1 MHWRILRV
9 ILCFPLVVALFGV
22 PTPTMAQSPQGRSP
36 AERAF
41 QEGMSHAEAGSW
53 EEALASF
60 QRSYELDPRPPIL
73 INIASAEARLGM
85 LVSARQRY
93 RRFMEL
99 APDHAHVDTAETAL
113 EFIEGRLGRLVL
125 EGDFDPEGD
134 QVFVSVDDQGA
145 WIETESYVE
154 RTGFL
159 AALEEQLKTAAGKA
173 AANGSTG
180 PLLFIKGDRSTDYGR
195 VRTVM
200 EWINSNDSTVQPE
213 IALVVDLPSSE

>member
-1 MHWRILRV
+1 MSGGHGKRSRRV
-9 ILCFPLVVALFGV
+9 PYKSDHGVNHSAPNSDINVTPLVDVCLVLLIIFMV
-22 PTPTMAQSPQGRSP
+22 VTPM
-36 AERAF
+36 
-41 QEGMSHAEAGSW
+41 
-53 EEALASF
+53 
-60 QRSYELDPRPPIL
+60 
-73 INIASAEARLGM
+73 
-85 LVSARQRY
+85 
-93 RRFMEL
+93 
-99 APDHAHVDTAETAL
+99 
-113 EFIEGRLGRLVL
+113 LGRGRDVPLPVVVTAT
-125 EGDFDPEGD
+125 EHKEGD

-145 WIETESYVE
+145 WIETEAYVE

-159 AALEEQLKTAAGKA
+159 TALEEQLKTAAGKA